1 MKATVV
7 HGAAL
12 SSSHFIWPPLRQ
24 VNRLYSP
31 DGHILAGGNSGRVRF
46 IFIYFISL
54 LIFFSTSRLVS
65 VGQSCLLPPRFLHA
79 LTPFDKLAP
88 FEGYRLFPSARTTTG
103 FSLHLHC
110 CELKRDFCP
119 VFGKFSSLFF
129 FFFFAAK
136 ASVGVSR
143 CLERCQSMILGM
155 QRLLLYSHPIL
166 SWHQEMHLDI
176 FSEPETTVQFL
187 LSIFSYWRKHKILL
201 VNMDTENVWDQ
212 PKKTV
217 SVKFSADHLG
227 IN

>member
-31 DGHILAGGNSGRVRF
+31 VGHILAGGDSGRVRF
-46 IFIYFISL
+46 IYIYFISL
-54 LIFFSTSRLVS
+54 LIFFFFFVPSRLVS

-88 FEGYRLFPSARTTTG
+88 FEGYRLFSSARTTTG
-103 FSLHLHC
+103 FRLHLHC

-119 VFGKFSSLFF
+119 VSGKFSSLFF
-129 FFFFAAK
+129 FFFYLFFAVK

-143 CLERCQSMILGM
+143 CLERC
-155 QRLLLYSHPIL
+155 
-166 SWHQEMHLDI
+166 
-176 FSEPETTVQFL
+176 
-187 LSIFSYWRKHKILL
+187 
-201 VNMDTENVWDQ
+201 
-212 PKKTV
+212 
-217 SVKFSADHLG
+217 
-227 IN
+227 